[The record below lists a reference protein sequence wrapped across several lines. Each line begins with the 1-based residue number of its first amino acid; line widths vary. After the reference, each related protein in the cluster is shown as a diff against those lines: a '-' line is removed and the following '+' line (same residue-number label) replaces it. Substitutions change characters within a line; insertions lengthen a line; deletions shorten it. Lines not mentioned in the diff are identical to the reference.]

1 MTNQIQ
7 YKMAAASFDDGNSLF
22 DFVVK
27 DGNGVKGLVDSG
39 VTKVPER
46 FIQPPSE
53 RIERVVES
61 SKDHFSTVLPIDL
74 SKLDGPAHDQVVEAI
89 VRAAETLGFF
99 QVINH
104 GVPLDLLESL
114 KNAAHRFFAL
124 PAEAKAVY
132 LKRVSPSPF
141 VDYGTSF
148 APEQEKALEWKDSVS
163 MVYTNDGDAQQY
175 WPKECKEEALSYLKM
190 SSTMVRRLFEIL
202 IENLGVDI
210 DDSRIESLIGVKRV
224 KMNFY
229 PICPN
234 PELTLGAVR
243 HSDMC
248 ILTVLLQDDVGGLYV
263 KLEEDTLDGKKGEWI
278 EIPPAKGALV
288 VNVGDSLQILS
299 NGRYRSV
306 EHKVRTTS
314 KQSRVSI
321 PVFSTPKPTEK
332 IGPLP
337 HLAELDGGALY
348 REVIFGEYMR
358 NFFGHALEGKKA
370 LDFVN
375 INTS

>member
-1 MTNQIQ
+1 MRNLV
-7 YKMAAASFDDGNSLF
+7 Y
-22 DFVVK
+22 
-27 DGNGVKGLVDSG
+27 GVKIIGSISSWVVSSSSYCSSSSSSIRGHFGGGGFPWRRRSGGLN
-39 VTKVPER
+39 
-46 FIQPPSE
+46 
-53 RIERVVES
+53 
-61 SKDHFSTVLPIDL
+61 
-74 SKLDGPAHDQVVEAI
+74 
-89 VRAAETLGFF
+89 AEETG
-99 QVINH
+99 
-104 GVPLDLLESL
+104 
-114 KNAAHRFFAL
+114 HR
-124 PAEAKAVY
+124 
-132 LKRVSPSPF
+132 
-141 VDYGTSF
+141 
-148 APEQEKALEWKDSVS
+148 
-163 MVYTNDGDAQQY
+163 
-175 WPKECKEEALSYLKM
+175 EEALSYLKM

-210 DDSRIESLIGVKRV
+210 DDSRIESLIGMKRV

-332 IGPLP
+332 IGPPP
-337 HLAELDGGALY
+337 HLAELDGRALY
-348 REVIFGEYMR
+348 REVTFGEYMR

-370 LDFVN
+370 LDFVK